1 MPLSRLRSRSFHGQ
15 DTVHGKGQT
24 RGDGSGVVGTGVGG
38 RVGGQGTARGHWCVR
53 VGGQCRDL
61 TVAEVQ
67 RGRPFV
73 SARGCTPKGGPVN
86 ARRPHSQRGR
96 GEGLV
101 PGPRPPPLPGTFLA
115 FLGRLLHGPGR
126 AGRSGAS
133 HSPSRARPTAWN
145 LGGGASLGP
154 APGAPRGA
162 PPAAGGALPPAPPW
176 TLESGVRQSGWAE
189 ASLRGPAQRPAPG
202 GSHPLLQTLRR
213 GVLEEAQRGDGRPGW
228 HLTTS
233 LQPRLRLRRVCTL
246 CVVLNEKRPRAAGK
260 KMSHRSGRNE
270 FLSLTSP
277 SSHAQSRER
286 QICTGR
292 LRQPSAGDTA
302 ADGRGRGRRLGTA
315 GYKT

>member
-1 MPLSRLRSRSFHGQ
+1 M
-15 DTVHGKGQT
+15 
-24 RGDGSGVVGTGVGG
+24 
-38 RVGGQGTARGHWCVR
+38 R

-96 GEGLV
+96 GEGLG

-154 APGAPRGA
+154 APGAPGA
-162 PPAAGGALPPAPPW
+162 PRRPQAARSP
-176 TLESGVRQSGWAE
+176 QH
-189 ASLRGPAQRPAPG
+189 LRGPSKVELECDSPG
-202 GSHPLLQTLRR
+202 GRR
-213 GVLEEAQRGDGRPGW
+213 QACGDQHSARLPGGRT
-228 HLTTS
+228 HS
-233 LQPRLRLRRVCTL
+233 C
-246 CVVLNEKRPRAAGK
+246 K
-260 KMSHRSGRNE
+260 HSGEGSWRK
-270 FLSLTSP
+270 L
-277 SSHAQSRER
+277 
-286 QICTGR
+286 
-292 LRQPSAGDTA
+292 SAGTA
-302 ADGRGRGRRLGTA
+302 ARDGTSRRRYSHGSDCA
-315 GYKT
+315 GSARCVSF